1 MSDYAAPFCTLPS
14 PSAPENE
21 DDGTGAVI
29 YGREGCPHT
38 ARARKGLPRARFVD
52 VTADPAA
59 LEEMLRLSGG
69 VRRIPVI
76 VRDGEVSVG
85 YRRGS

>member
-1 MSDYAAPFCTLPS
+1 MSDHAAPFCTLPS
-14 PSAPENE
+14 PSAPENG

-38 ARARKGLPRARFVD
+38 ARARKGLPRARFID

-76 VRDGEVSVG
+76 VRGEMVEIG
-85 YRRGS
+85 FRRGA